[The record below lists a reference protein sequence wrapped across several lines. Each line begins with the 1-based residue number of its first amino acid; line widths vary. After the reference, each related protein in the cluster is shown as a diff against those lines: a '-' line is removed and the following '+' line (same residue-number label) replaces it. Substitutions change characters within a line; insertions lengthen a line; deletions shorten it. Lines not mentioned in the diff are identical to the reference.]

1 MQNHRGRPLRV
12 ASVIEVSCSVKG
24 SRCGPH
30 KCLTMAGDG
39 ERRLPT
45 FVPVAFESECE
56 HDSQTSDVHR
66 AAGNLCTKLSAV
78 PTTWRFW

>member
-1 MQNHRGRPLRV
+1 M
-12 ASVIEVSCSVKG
+12 SCSVKG

-45 FVPVAFESECE
+45 FVPVAFESECQY
-56 HDSQTSDVHR
+56 DSQTSDVHR
-66 AAGNLCTKLSAV
+66 AAGNLCMKLSGANDLAV
-78 PTTWRFW
+78 QVKTLPTIFAAKS